1 MTDMSFDDFVNQE
14 IAKKESS
21 IDWDQIRD
29 DWKKHLD
36 QFYKLAEGFLGEYV
50 DQDKVRITRA
60 TKEINEEYIGS
71 YDVESLEVQIGTTKV
86 TIDPIG
92 SRILGVKGR
101 VDMRG
106 PHGTVKFVLVPKT
119 ASSSTIRVIVRDSS
133 SETKEEPEPIVEE
146 WAWKIAT
153 RSPNI
158 KYTELEEESFLSA
171 IMEVAN
177 A

>member
-1 MTDMSFDDFVNQE
+1 M
-14 IAKKESS
+14 K
-21 IDWDQIRD
+21 
-29 DWKKHLD
+29 
-36 QFYKLAEGFLGEYV
+36 
-50 DQDKVRITRA
+50 
-60 TKEINEEYIGS
+60 
-71 YDVESLEVQIGTTKV
+71 SLEVHIGTIKV
-86 TIDPIG
+86 QFEPIG
-92 SRILGVKGR
+92 TIIFGAKGR
-101 VDMRG
+101 VDMHG